1 MLNLHLSLNC
11 VVLLMIQSHN
21 RKIPLTVVSI
31 LVGTLVVSS
40 YVGIHDQKLL
50 WAIYISRMVK

>member
-21 RKIPLTVVSI
+21 RKIPVTVVSI

-40 YVGIHDQKLL
+40 YVGIQDQKLL